1 MRRGNDASRSFIC
14 DADHIPR
21 DTLALAHS
29 VRQRGLDPADEPMRK
44 RPPGAASEETTGSY
58 ALLVTPTRTK
68 RLLNASSGH
77 SPGALG
83 DRLLL
88 LTINPARMGY
98 GLMLGLDTVE
108 SVAHVIQVAL
118 TPVFLLSG
126 IASLLGVL
134 STRLARVADRVDA
147 LAEQLEADGPVDRRK
162 LQRRL
167 AYLRRRSHVLDAA
180 VMMGTLGGVATSCAA
195 LLLFVGTL
203 RDRPGVSLFV
213 AFGLAL
219 LFTMGA
225 LVAFLI
231 EMLLASRGLRDQAN
245 YANEVGEIHELA
257 AEGVGEPNS
266 WRVGLSVSTR
276 EEMSAFLTGS
286 FVLASR
292 VCARTIE
299 PRIRTSRLRRW

>member
-1 MRRGNDASRSFIC
+1 
-14 DADHIPR
+14 
-21 DTLALAHS
+21 
-29 VRQRGLDPADEPMRK
+29 
-44 RPPGAASEETTGSY
+44 
-58 ALLVTPTRTK
+58 
-68 RLLNASSGH
+68 
-77 SPGALG
+77 
-83 DRLLL
+83 
-88 LTINPARMGY
+88 
-98 GLMLGLDTVE
+98 MLGLDTVE

-126 IASLLGVL
+126 VASLLGVL

-147 LAEQLEADGPVDRRK
+147 LAEQLEADGPIDRRK
-162 LQRRL
+162 LRRRL

-245 YANEVGEIHELA
+245 YANEVGEMHELA
-257 AEGVGEPNS
+257 AEGVGEPTRGKS
-266 WRVGLSVSTR
+266 SRRIDIRRVAVVISSPRRTLRARPRQSNAATR
-276 EEMSAFLTGS
+276 LHTGS
-286 FVLASR
+286 RTQVVALRASSQGQMGVDPFSR
-292 VCARTIE
+292 RPKGQRTRFDGPLGGSSD
-299 PRIRTSRLRRW
+299 PRFSALG

>member
-1 MRRGNDASRSFIC
+1 
-14 DADHIPR
+14 
-21 DTLALAHS
+21 
-29 VRQRGLDPADEPMRK
+29 
-44 RPPGAASEETTGSY
+44 
-58 ALLVTPTRTK
+58 
-68 RLLNASSGH
+68 
-77 SPGALG
+77 
-83 DRLLL
+83 
-88 LTINPARMGY
+88 
-98 GLMLGLDTVE
+98 MLGLDTVE

-126 IASLLGVL
+126 IASLLAVL

-147 LAEQLEADGPVDRRK
+147 LVERLEADGPIDRCK

-225 LVAFLI
+225 LGAFLI
-231 EMLLASRGLRDQAN
+231 EMLLASRGLRYHAN
-245 YANEVGEIHELA
+245 CANAAGEAHEHA
-257 AEGVGEPNS
+257 AEGVGEP
-266 WRVGLSVSTR
+266 TR
-276 EEMSAFLTGS
+276 GESSSAYRHEKS
-286 FVLASR
+286 CSSR
-292 VCARTIE
+292 
-299 PRIRTSRLRRW
+299 P

>member
-1 MRRGNDASRSFIC
+1 MTSFMLSEQM
-14 DADHIPR
+14 
-21 DTLALAHS
+21 TLANECPLLAP
-29 VRQRGLDPADEPMRK
+29 RQTYKK
-44 RPPGAASEETTGSY
+44 RTGIICYRLSAALKATAFCY
-58 ALLVTPTRTK
+58 NNHL
-68 RLLNASSGH
+68 
-77 SPGALG
+77 
-83 DRLLL
+83 
-88 LTINPARMGY
+88 ARMGY
-98 GLMLGLDTVE
+98 RLMLGLDTVE

-147 LAEQLEADGPVDRRK
+147 LADQLEGDEPVDRRK
-162 LQRRL
+162 LRRRL

-225 LVAFLI
+225 LIAFLI

-245 YANEVGEIHELA
+245 DANEVGEMHELA
-257 AEGVGEPNS
+257 AEDVDEPTRGES
-266 WRVGLSVSTR
+266 G
-276 EEMSAFLTGS
+276 
-286 FVLASR
+286 
-292 VCARTIE
+292 
-299 PRIRTSRLRRW
+299 